1 VRLGVNVPNFGPG
14 TNPDVLRRWALTV
27 EGLGF
32 DLLMVS
38 DHIAVTPDVAEQYPA
53 PFYEPFTTLSWLA
66 GLTRGIRL
74 GTTVLI
80 VPYRHPLLIARMAAN
95 LNDLS
100 GGRLV
105 LGVGVGWAREEFG
118 ALGVPFRDRG
128 RLTDEYLLAIRAA
141 WQDETDYRSGH
152 IPLWIGGNSDAALR
166 RAVRLGDAWH
176 PLRFTPGWMAE
187 AAGRLTACA
196 ADQGRPAPALM
207 PRIALR
213 LTDAPVTASISGGDR
228 LAGHG
233 TIDQIMADLGQLR
246 ALGADTVV
254 LDPFNGDHHET
265 TQPERAW
272 RTLATVAERAGSQD
286 IDTER
291 S

>member
-74 GTTVLI
+74 GTTVLV

-141 WQDETDYRSGH
+141 WRDEADYRSGH

-246 ALGADTVV
+246 SLGADTVV
-254 LDPFNGDHHET
+254 LDPFNGDHRET

-272 RTLATVAERAGSQD
+272 RTLATVAERARSHD

>member
-1 VRLGVNVPNFGPG
+1 MRLGVNVPNFGPG

-128 RLTDEYLLAIRAA
+128 RLTDEHLLAIRAA

-254 LDPFNGDHHET
+254 LDPFNGDHRET